1 MAQVTIDDELVDTI
15 TELAPQEVD
24 GRKHFGD
31 GLQSVVL
38 QALMRKGLPD
48 PQTGSLTRSY
58 LIEGV
63 LLRDTMEQPELGLE
77 GDWSCGVV
85 AVDVLGLM
93 HVNDRLGM
101 EGGEQMLKVVA
112 DGLRAFCPDRPI
124 IRLHGDAFAALYL
137 PPGGHNISDGSPD
150 RLSDALTGMAQERMP
165 ELGEQGLEPRFT
177 VAALDLVVERPFHW
191 RVLGPLVW
199 AEAERAH
206 VAVRTGRASGLQ
218 HRRISLDGC
227 VAPPA
232 PPAPAQEPPA
242 SPQE

>member
-15 TELAPQEVD
+15 TELAPDVIE

-38 QALMRKGLPD
+38 QALMRKGIPD
-48 PQTGSLTRSY
+48 PQTGTLTRSY

-63 LLRDTMEQPELGLE
+63 LLRDTFEHPERGLDGE
-77 GDWSCGVV
+77 WSCGVV
-85 AVDVLGLM
+85 AVDVRGLV

-101 EGGEQMLKVVA
+101 EGGEQMLKLVA

-124 IRLHGDAFAALYL
+124 IRLHGDAFAALY
-137 PPGGHNISDGSPD
+137 PPPDGHNISDGSPE
-150 RLSDALTGMAQERMP
+150 RLADALSALADERMP
-165 ELGEQGLEPRFT
+165 ELAEHDLEPAFT
-177 VAALDLVVERPFHW
+177 VAALDLVIDRPFHW

-206 VAVRTGRASGLQ
+206 VAVRTGQATGLQ
-218 HRRISLDGC
+218 HRRIELDGF
-227 VAPPA
+227 VG
-232 PPAPAQEPPA
+232 
-242 SPQE
+242 